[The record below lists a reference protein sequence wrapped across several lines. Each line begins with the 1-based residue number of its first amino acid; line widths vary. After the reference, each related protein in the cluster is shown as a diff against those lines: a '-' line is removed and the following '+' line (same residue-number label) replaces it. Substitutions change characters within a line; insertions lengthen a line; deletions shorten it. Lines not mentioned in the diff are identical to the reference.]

1 MRRRRLLQRLSE
13 GNVNNVRFRDF
24 LSLIEGFGFSFERIS
39 GSHHIYSHLLVPGAI
54 SLQNV
59 NGQAKPYQIKQFLR
73 MVEKYSLQLGNS
85 R

>member
-24 LSLIEGFGFSFERIS
+24 LGLVEGFGFEFERIS
-39 GSHHIYSHLLVPGAI
+39 GSHYIYSHDLVPGTI
-54 SLQNV
+54 SLQDV
-59 NGQAKPYQIKQFLR
+59 NGQAKPYQIRQFLR
-73 MVEKYSLQLGNS
+73 LVEKYNLELRSS